1 MPGDAAPPQR
11 PAGDSRASG
20 LPSYL
25 RRRKALDY
33 DPDPEV
39 ESLALQ
45 VLQASAPGFNYL
57 VRRYPRRHLRRDVVA
72 GVAVAAYMV
81 PQVLAYS
88 AIVNVQPVAGLWTAL
103 AAIIAYAVMGGSRVL
118 SSGPESTIA
127 LMAGAAI
134 APMAHGDPQRAMAL
148 SAALCLVVAGW
159 CLLGRLVKAGVVVE
173 LLSQPL
179 LVGYLAGGAVLMIVG
194 QLGKVTG
201 TTVRGETI
209 TDQLVSFFGVVGQ
222 TKLPTLAV
230 AGATL
235 VIILFLRWLAPQLP
249 APLIAV
255 ALATLGSVLLHLPD
269 AGVAIVGAVPTGLP
283 IPHLPAVSA
292 EEFQALVLAGLGVA
306 VVGFSDNMLIAR
318 GFPSPLEE
326 GESKKSARVDPN
338 SELVAMAGVHV
349 AIGLMSGYPSSSSGS
364 RTALAIASGARSQVY
379 SLVAGLCIVAVLYF
393 AGPLLENLPAAALG
407 AVVFYAAGK
416 LVTPA
421 EIKRLWVFRRREFF
435 IALVTMLATVFI
447 GILTGVLIAIA
458 ISLLEVIHRLARP
471 HEGVLGR
478 VPGMAGMHDV
488 DDYPDA
494 ETLPGCIFYR
504 YDAPLFFAN
513 IGDLRDRVEHLVSQ
527 ENEAYPDTPVRWFIL
542 NVEAN
547 VEVDITAADGLREL
561 AEELAA
567 RGVELG
573 LARVKLDLYEPLDRA
588 GVVDVIGK
596 DMLFPTLPIAEEA
609 YLQWAL
615 DHAPEPVRPAEPGAE
630 VDDEDAH
637 PRSLLPW
644 ERPDPDDEEEPE
656 DDEPSLLDRILHRD
670 ERRHHDHVDEPES
683 GEPEVKRLR

>member
-1 MPGDAAPPQR
+1 M
-11 PAGDSRASG
+11 
-20 LPSYL
+20 L
-25 RRRKALDY
+25 RL
-33 DPDPEV
+33 
-39 ESLALQ
+39 
-45 VLQASAPGFNYL
+45 GI
-57 VRRYPRRHLRRDVVA
+57 VA
-72 GVAVAAYMV
+72 
-81 PQVLAYS
+81 
-88 AIVNVQPVAGLWTAL
+88 
-103 AAIIAYAVMGGSRVL
+103 
-118 SSGPESTIA
+118 
-127 LMAGAAI
+127 
-134 APMAHGDPQRAMAL
+134 
-148 SAALCLVVAGW
+148 
-159 CLLGRLVKAGVVVE
+159 E

-179 LVGYLAGGAVLMIVG
+179 LVGNRAGGAVLMIVG

-201 TTVRGETI
+201 TKVSGETI

-230 AGATL
+230 AGVTL
-235 VIILFLRWLAPQLP
+235 AIILVLRWLAPQLP

-255 ALATLGSVLLHLPD
+255 ALATLGSVLLRLQES
-269 AGVAIVGAVPTGLP
+269 GVTIVGPVPTGLP
-283 IPHLPAVSA
+283 VPHLPSVSS
-292 EEFQALVLAGLGVA
+292 EELQALVLAGLGVA

-318 GFPSPLEE
+318 GFPSPLEQ
-326 GESKKSARVDPN
+326 GEPKKAARVDPN

-379 SLVAGLCIVAVLYF
+379 SIVAGLCIVAVLYF
-393 AGPLLENLPAAALG
+393 AGPLLENLPSAALG

-416 LVTPA
+416 LVTLP
-421 EIKRLWVFRRREFF
+421 EVRRLWVFRRREFF

-458 ISLLEVIHRLARP
+458 ISLIEVIHRLARP

-478 VPGMAGMHDV
+478 VPGMPGMHDV

-513 IGDLRDRVEHLVSQ
+513 IGDLRDRVDNLVTQ
-527 ENEAYPDTPVRWFIL
+527 ENEAYPDAPVRWFIL

-609 YLQWAL
+609 YLRWAVDNAPAPAHDSADRHE
-615 DHAPEPVRPAEPGAE
+615 DHTGERPP
-630 VDDEDAH
+630 
-637 PRSLLPW
+637 SLLPW
-644 ERPDPDDEEEPE
+644 ERPDPDDDPQATE
-656 DDEPSLLDRILHRD
+656 DDEPSLLDRLLHRD
-670 ERRHHDHVDEPES
+670 EERARPERHSSDPAERDGTGPA
-683 GEPEVKRLR
+683 